1 MKKEKKIVSN
11 SSGERT
17 KDTPSFKI
25 QFPSIVHCL
34 PRIFSAKWKFIIS
47 SHFKIE
53 KTISSAWLPVEGGA
67 ELLIKHTDWEE
78 VCLIVRLFANSME
91 IIQHSFF
98 ARKLHRCFAAAPRLL
113 CIMWELCS
121 VWRIYDSQTANSQLS
136 LNIWCGGGLKTWNS
150 FKKPSQNELWVRV
163 WKLAFEDLDGEFG
176 AEKSSSSKEEERWI
190 DFIEMR
196 VRADGDEEDWEMTF
210 WYRMYEYLILM
221 NILSVSHFIISGGV
235 NVMTFANIIIF
246 PLK

>member
-1 MKKEKKIVSN
+1 MFWHGQRKISRIFAPFFSCFHHSIHHRVVIVIVIFHNQIMDDESDEGEEKIVSN

-98 ARKLHRCFAAAPRLL
+98 ARKLHRCFTAAPRLL
-113 CIMWELCS
+113 CFMWELCS
-121 VWRIYDSQTANSQLS
+121 VWRIYDSQTANS
-136 LNIWCGGGLKTWNS
+136 
-150 FKKPSQNELWVRV
+150 
-163 WKLAFEDLDGEFG
+163 
-176 AEKSSSSKEEERWI
+176 
-190 DFIEMR
+190 
-196 VRADGDEEDWEMTF
+196 
-210 WYRMYEYLILM
+210 
-221 NILSVSHFIISGGV
+221 
-235 NVMTFANIIIF
+235 
-246 PLK
+246 